1 MEFGALKS
9 GNSLFRALDFGSS
22 VLFWGNMVLLTW
34 KMVSAMLFC
43 VFFFTAFSTLGCFC
57 YIATDTPSLYLLH
70 RGNNYSVVLRRIFL
84 FGGRCFCLEAE
95 VYHINAC

>member
-9 GNSLFRALDFGSS
+9 GNSLFRALDFWSS

-43 VFFFTAFSTLGCFC
+43 VFFLQRFQLWAVFVT
-57 YIATDTPSLYLLH
+57 
-70 RGNNYSVVLRRIFL
+70 
-84 FGGRCFCLEAE
+84 
-95 VYHINAC
+95 